1 MATVPGALLLCISWP
16 YARRGALWE
25 AYRAHY
31 GQEGDPV
38 LVWQA
43 PSRVMNPRLDE
54 TVVRAA
60 YAADER
66 AAAAEYGAEFRRD
79 IEGFLTRA
87 MVDACVEVDRRG
99 ERPALPKIHYQAFV
113 DPSGGAADAMT
124 LAIAHRDDRQIVL
137 DALVERRPPFSPE
150 AVVENF
156 AHLLS
161 TYHVTTVVG
170 DRYGGEWP
178 REAFRRHGIAYEV
191 ADTARSDLYRDLLP
205 LITSQQVALLDHPR
219 LVAQLCRLERRTG
232 RGGRGHIDH
241 PPGGH
246 DDLANAVA
254 GALVLAARRGGSGLP
269 MAILGLG
276 PDHASLPTPQERADL
291 DRRQRHALWTQ
302 RGWINV

>member
-1 MATVPGALLLCISWP
+1 MG
-16 YARRGALWE
+16 
-25 AYRAHY
+25 
-31 GQEGDPV
+31 
-38 LVWQA
+38 
-43 PSRVMNPRLDE
+43 
-54 TVVRAA
+54 
-60 YAADER
+60 
-66 AAAAEYGAEFRRD
+66 
-79 IEGFLTRA
+79 IEGFLTREV
-87 MVDACVEVDRRG
+87 VDACVDVGCR
-99 ERPALPKIHYQAFV
+99 ERAPVAAAHYEAFV

-124 LAIAHRDDRQIVL
+124 LAIAHRDDRRLVL
-137 DALVERRPPFSPE
+137 DALAERRPPFSPE
-150 AVVENF
+150 AVVEEF
-156 AHLLS
+156 GRLLAR
-161 TYHVTTVVG
+161 YQITTIVG

-219 LVAQLCRLERRTG
+219 LVAQLSSRERRTG
-232 RGGRGHIDH
+232 RGGRDHIDH